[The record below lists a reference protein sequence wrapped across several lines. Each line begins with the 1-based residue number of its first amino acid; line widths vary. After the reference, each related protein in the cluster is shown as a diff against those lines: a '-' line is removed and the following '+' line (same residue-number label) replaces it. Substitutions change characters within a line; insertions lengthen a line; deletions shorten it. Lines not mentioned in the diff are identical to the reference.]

1 MSFACHGYGFSEY
14 SQIMIKKDIENI
26 WLAKELR
33 VQFRTGGK
41 IMEPHKVRQ
50 ILIKTP
56 EQPVEIVPNKS
67 VRPAIFEDVKR
78 LYRRITE
85 EPGVNDTDDPYEFSK
100 LLIRKIKLWKVALES
115 CETVALK
122 FFSAY
127 EKEIHDGMHLIN
139 AISTKL
145 DSFSLITAFYNHRE
159 AIFKLSDEI
168 REISTFY
175 LDHTDFWEDLDQSF
189 EAINGHLTGLF
200 QHPDIL
206 ANCKILKKICNYSA
220 KK

>member
-1 MSFACHGYGFSEY
+1 
-14 SQIMIKKDIENI
+14 
-26 WLAKELR
+26 
-33 VQFRTGGK
+33 
-41 IMEPHKVRQ
+41 MEPHKVRQ